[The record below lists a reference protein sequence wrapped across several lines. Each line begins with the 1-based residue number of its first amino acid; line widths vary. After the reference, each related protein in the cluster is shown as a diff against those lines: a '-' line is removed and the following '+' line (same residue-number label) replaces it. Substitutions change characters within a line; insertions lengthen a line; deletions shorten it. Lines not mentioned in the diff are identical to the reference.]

1 MQQQSI
7 SVEDENASPV
17 VEKPERQIS
26 DRQVPSPNSQ
36 GEDLAL
42 QPNFTKDTRGAKL
55 AQNKD
60 DFNKS
65 FAMTEKMQQDGEDYF
80 EEPKAR
86 QFDQLTEVNK
96 KPTGVGEL
104 NDDDLNELNFMETIA
119 DKKAQTIDDQIY
131 LVRESW
137 GSVKALG
144 LDRCGQLLFRNIF
157 KLAPEAL

>member
-1 MQQQSI
+1 
-7 SVEDENASPV
+7 
-17 VEKPERQIS
+17 
-26 DRQVPSPNSQ
+26 
-36 GEDLAL
+36 
-42 QPNFTKDTRGAKL
+42 
-55 AQNKD
+55 
-60 DFNKS
+60 
-65 FAMTEKMQQDGEDYF
+65 MTEKMQQDGEDYF

-96 KPTGVGEL
+96 KPPGVGEL

-119 DKKAQTIDDQIY
+119 DKKAPTIDDQIY